1 MDTFG
6 IRVRDLR
13 TEKNMTQQ
21 QLADLLNVR
30 NTTVS
35 AWEKDI
41 AEPNYAT
48 LAKIARYFGVS
59 SDYLIGLEDE
69 IGAKPIE

>member
-1 MDTFG
+1 M
-6 IRVRDLR
+6 R
-13 TEKNMTQQ
+13 TERNMTQKE
-21 QLADLLNVR
+21 LADILNVR

-41 AEPNYAT
+41 AEPNFAT
-48 LAKIARYFGVS
+48 LGAIARIFGVT

-69 IGAKPIE
+69 TGAKPFETR